1 MITISLLSKHIH
13 YTYLANTYAK
23 CKRLPSIVAAIKNLP
38 IFQFPNIVC
47 LLIRSFTEL
56 QHFSCIVSIYTYS
69 VSPVFKQL
77 NNSQFITSYNNYETG
92 ICADNSYWLYFILIF
107 FFTFLKPKDQVHTA
121 KKREYGLY
129 IQYKLAWQTSL
140 EYNYFDIFII
150 YWLKQNRK
158 RKTICHLNQLSLGS
172 LRASSHNFI
181 TEGETGGSYR

>member
-38 IFQFPNIVC
+38 IFQFPNIMC
-47 LLIRSFTEL
+47 LLIRSVTEL

-77 NNSQFITSYNNYETG
+77 NNSQFITSYNNHETG

-107 FFTFLKPKDQVHTA
+107 FFSHFWSQKTRYTLQR
-121 KKREYGLY
+121 RENMGS
-129 IQYKLAWQTSL
+129 TSSI
-140 EYNYFDIFII
+140 N
-150 YWLKQNRK
+150 
-158 RKTICHLNQLSLGS
+158 
-172 LRASSHNFI
+172 
-181 TEGETGGSYR
+181 